1 MIDALTLENISL
13 YKIFIKSLSLHNTL
27 FKKKDQSTC
36 SRGRLDEIFTLWNIY
51 CICRPACPSCQLFS
65 HQQKKYQ
72 NSAAVGGKQRLQ
84 KFVRLRESDWPT
96 DTYKHTHTHT
106 WKHKYLKVDDKNLL
120 MSEIMETKIGTIHP
134 TALTRTVHSDRRL
147 HFNFPQ
153 YRRGQEEFHTSNV
166 QLLTYNIQPRT
177 SNI

>member
-1 MIDALTLENISL
+1 MEHLL
-13 YKIFIKSLSLHNTL
+13 YL
-27 FKKKDQSTC
+27 
-36 SRGRLDEIFTLWNIY
+36 
-51 CICRPACPSCQLFS
+51 PSCLSELSVIFS
-65 HQQKKYQ
+65 SAKKVSKQ
-72 NSAAVGGKQRLQ
+72 CGGRRETEITEICKTTR
-84 KFVRLRESDWPT
+84 VRLAT

-166 QLLTYNIQPRT
+166 QHLTCNIQHRTCNIQHRT

>member
-1 MIDALTLENISL
+1 MEHLL
-13 YKIFIKSLSLHNTL
+13 YL
-27 FKKKDQSTC
+27 
-36 SRGRLDEIFTLWNIY
+36 
-51 CICRPACPSCQLFS
+51 PSCLSELSVIFS
-65 HQQKKYQ
+65 SAKKVSKQ
-72 NSAAVGGKQRLQ
+72 CGGRRETEITEICKTTR
-84 KFVRLRESDWPT
+84 VRLANGHVQI
-96 DTYKHTHTHT
+96 HTHTHT